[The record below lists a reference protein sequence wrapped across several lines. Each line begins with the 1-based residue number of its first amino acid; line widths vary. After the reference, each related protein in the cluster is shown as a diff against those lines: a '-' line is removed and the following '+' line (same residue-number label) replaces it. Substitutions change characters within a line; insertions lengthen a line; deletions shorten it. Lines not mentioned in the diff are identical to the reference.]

1 MNFRLHRWCVSS
13 LEEVASSIE
22 YTMVK
27 NTFAQTQKHEQVL
40 TQTLSPQQ
48 LLTVQILELT
58 TMEIEDRVRSEVMD
72 NPALEVVD
80 REELPGE
87 NDSMTD
93 TPNDSDDDYSGNGE
107 IPVSAGYGRGADIP
121 VGDMVSFGDTLLEQ
135 LGELQLTQQEVAVGE
150 YIIGSLDEDGLLRKD
165 ISEIEDELLIYGNVM
180 TDREQILN
188 ILSLIQGFEP
198 AGIAARSL
206 QESLMLQLER
216 NSNSRNVELQKRI
229 VGEFYDD
236 FTAKRWEQIADK
248 LGVSNDECRAAIADI
263 VRLNPR
269 PGASLSEGIGFSR
282 QQIIPDFVIDV
293 VDDNVY
299 VSLNNIHVPE
309 LKVNDEYLQMLDEQ
323 LVGGN
328 QEQKAAA
335 MFLKQKID
343 AAKGFISAVQQRENT
358 MLATMRAI
366 VAKQKAYFINGGDEA
381 YLKPMILEDIA
392 NLTGY
397 DISTISRVSNSK
409 YVQTPWSISPLKYFF
424 SDGITKDDGTQQSV
438 YELFAVIRE
447 LIEGEDKNSPLTD
460 QALQEMLA
468 ERGYSVARRTVAKY
482 REQLHIP
489 VARLRKE

>member
-1 MNFRLHRWCVSS
+1 MAGNSF
-13 LEEVASSIE
+13 
-22 YTMVK
+22 T
-27 NTFAQTQKHEQVL
+27 QTQKHEQTL

-48 LLTVQILELT
+48 LLTVQLLELT

-72 NPALEVVD
+72 NPALEVV
-80 REELPGE
+80 E
-87 NDSMTD
+87 NDDQPDENGAQPDSVSD
-93 TPNDSDDDYSGNGE
+93 ISSDSDEDYSGNGE
-107 IPVSAGYGRGADIP
+107 IPVFGGYSHNADYAL
-121 VGDMVSFGDTLLEQ
+121 GESVSFGDTLLEQ
-135 LGELQLTQQEVAVGE
+135 LGELRLTTQEMTIGE
-150 YIIGSLDEDGLLRKD
+150 YLIGSLDEDGLLRKD

-180 TDREQILN
+180 TDKEQILAV
-188 ILSLIQGFEP
+188 LELIQGFEP

-206 QESLMLQLER
+206 QESLLLQLDR
-216 NSNSRNVELQKRI
+216 AGSGKDVALQKRI
-229 VGEFYDD
+229 VTEFYDD
-236 FTAKRWEQIADK
+236 FAGKRWEQLADK
-248 LGVSNDECRAAIADI
+248 LGVGKEECRNAIADI

-269 PGASLSEGIGFSR
+269 PGASLSENIGFSR
-282 QQIIPDFVIDV
+282 QQIIPDFVLDV

-309 LKVNDEYLQMLDEQ
+309 LRVCDEYVQMLDEQ
-323 LVGGN
+323 LAGGS

-366 VAKQKAYFINGGDEA
+366 VEKQKAFFVNGGDEA

-392 NLTGY
+392 KITGF

-409 YVQTPWSISPLKYFF
+409 YVQTPWSVSSLKYFF
-424 SDGITKDDGTQQSV
+424 SDGVVKDDGTEQSV
-438 YELFAVIRE
+438 YELFAVIKE
-447 LIEGEDKNSPLTD
+447 LVDSEDKSSPFTD
-460 QALQEMLA
+460 QELQEKLV

-489 VARLRKE
+489 VARLRKL

>member
-1 MNFRLHRWCVSS
+1 M
-13 LEEVASSIE
+13 AG
-22 YTMVK
+22 
-27 NTFAQTQKHEQVL
+27 NTFTQTQKHEQVL

-48 LLTVQILELT
+48 LLTVQLLELT

-72 NPALEVVD
+72 NPALEVV
-80 REELPGE
+80 E
-87 NDSMTD
+87 N
-93 TPNDSDDDYSGNGE
+93 NDIPDENGSSDDVMSDVSHDTDEDYSGNDE
-107 IPVSAGYGRGADIP
+107 IPVFGGYSRSSDYAI
-121 VGDMVSFGDTLLEQ
+121 GDSLSFGDTLLEQ
-135 LGELQLTQQEVAVGE
+135 LGELQLTAQEKTVGE
-150 YIIGSLDEDGLLRKD
+150 YIIGSLDEDGFLRKD

-180 TDREQILN
+180 TDKEQILD
-188 ILSLIQGFEP
+188 ILGRIQGFEP

-216 NSNSRNVELQKRI
+216 LDNKDVTLQKRI

-236 FTAKRWEQIADK
+236 FSAKRWEQLADK
-248 LGVSNDECRAAIADI
+248 LGVDKDVCRAAIADI

-269 PGASLSEGIGFSR
+269 PGASLSENIGFSR
-282 QQIIPDFVIDV
+282 QQIIPDFVLDV

-299 VSLNNIHVPE
+299 VSLNNVHVPE
-309 LKVNDEYLQMLDEQ
+309 LRVCDEYVQMLDEQ
-323 LVGGN
+323 LAGGN

-366 VAKQKAYFINGGDEA
+366 VAKQKAFFINGGDEA

-392 NLTGY
+392 KMTGF

-409 YVQTPWSISPLKYFF
+409 YVQTPWNVSSLKYFF
-424 SDGITKDDGTQQSV
+424 SDGVVKDDGTEQSV
-438 YELFAVIRE
+438 YELFAVIKE
-447 LIEGEDKNSPLTD
+447 LVDGEDKSSPLTD
-460 QALQEMLA
+460 QVLQEKLA

-489 VARLRKE
+489 VARLRKL